1 MVSVER
7 IRACREALLKAAEHL
22 AFVEAEVELE
32 ADLVL
37 AEQHAVAQERPHYS
51 PPQKPPAP
59 SWPPAPPIGSWAPKE
74 ESKSGALSDA
84 TVRVAL
90 NVPLAPKIE
99 PLSEDDHSETA
110 YTHWRELLETRL
122 IHGTFTKDQC
132 LCLSPTWFILELRR
146 REPGRF

>member
-7 IRACREALLKAAEHL
+7 IRACREALLKAADHL
-22 AFVEAEVELE
+22 AFLEAEAELE

-51 PPQKPPAP
+51 PPPKPPPPKEEPRPIHISITDRPIFPP
-59 SWPPAPPIGSWAPKE
+59 SWPPPPPAPK
-74 ESKSGALSDA
+74 
-84 TVRVAL
+84 
-90 NVPLAPKIE
+90 KIE
-99 PLSEDDHSETA
+99 PLSEEDHSETA
-110 YTHWRELLETRL
+110 YTHWRELLQRRL
-122 IHGTFTKDQC
+122 DGRLYTKDQC